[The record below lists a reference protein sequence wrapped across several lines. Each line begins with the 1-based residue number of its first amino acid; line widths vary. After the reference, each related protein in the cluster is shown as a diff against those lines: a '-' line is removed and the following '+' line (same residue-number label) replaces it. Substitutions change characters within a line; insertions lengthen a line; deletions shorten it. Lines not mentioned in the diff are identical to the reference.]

1 MDVDLKE
8 QGANLREIIKNEVNP
23 ETPLMIVHG
32 SGVEPSDNISMLWEE
47 FKPEE
52 LKKKEK
58 EQITNP
64 DEEKEKPKAKKEEK
78 DDKNQKEKDDKDKE
92 KEIKPR
98 CVITTLNQDQW
109 QNTRA
114 TLKDMAKVGGWVY
127 VANTHLTLQSI
138 PELEKTLDDIKLS
151 NPHPNFKLIIST
163 NPHPDYPIS
172 LLQRCNKI
180 TFELPK
186 GIGNNMARLF
196 DDLSKEPLLQEN
208 NPVNKYE
215 RMTSNNLSLLNLSTL
230 LLCSTQF
237 YWKEENI
244 RDMDGQNS
252 MISITV
258 TLRYALIFF
267 VPIANHM
274 LILKISHGKQF
285 KNL

>member
-1 MDVDLKE
+1 MSSFTHNSSDWHKWYQNKEIEELPVEWESKCKGTTNVRKLLFIKALRPDKIADGIRVFISKNLDVDLKE

-196 DDLSKEPLLQEN
+196 DD
-208 NPVNKYE
+208 
-215 RMTSNNLSLLNLSTL
+215 
-230 LLCSTQF
+230 
-237 YWKEENI
+237 
-244 RDMDGQNS
+244 
-252 MISITV
+252 
-258 TLRYALIFF
+258 
-267 VPIANHM
+267 
-274 LILKISHGKQF
+274 
-285 KNL
+285 